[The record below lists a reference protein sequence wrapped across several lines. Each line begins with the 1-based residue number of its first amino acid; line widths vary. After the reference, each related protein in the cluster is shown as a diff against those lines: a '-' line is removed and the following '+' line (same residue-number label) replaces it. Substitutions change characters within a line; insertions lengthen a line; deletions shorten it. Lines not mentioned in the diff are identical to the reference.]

1 MKFGFFYYLKIY
13 LIDIPQL
20 NSVKIPNTYLDYF
33 FIFNNKNL
41 TVPNYMQNITR
52 ENYSEILHDFINK
65 YNLNKKKISKVIGC
79 SSATMERLLNGNSLP
94 SDEMLKQTGILITLG
109 IEKYSKLTKTER
121 ENISELLGTLSGGG
135 LGFATITAIVS
146 ELGFLGLS
154 GAGIMSGLAVL
165 GSAVGAGAA
174 AGIVVAATVPIAAG
188 AAGYGIVKA
197 VKAITRKYKNKSTFI
212 DNKWEI
218 AKVDFI
224 PQ

>member
-1 MKFGFFYYLKIY
+1 MKFGFFCYLKIY

-20 NSVKIPNTYLDYF
+20 NSVKILNTHLDYF
-33 FIFNNKNL
+33 FIFTDKKL

-52 ENYSEILHDFINK
+52 ENYSEILHDFIDK
-65 YNLNKKKISKVIGC
+65 YNLNKKNISKVIGC
-79 SSATMERLLNGNSLP
+79 SSATMERLLNGNILP

-174 AGIVVAATVPIAAG
+174 AGIVVAAAVPIAAG